1 MKNLPLFLTLV
12 FIALNICG
20 QSFSWAPKGATWKH
34 GIRSYWDPHYSSY
47 EVWTSTGDTLW
58 GGHMCKAIEIRDSR
72 NILRNRLFTYE
83 DSNRVFLYVNNKFV
97 ILYDFNKNAGDT
109 LSYNG
114 YGLPTMSL
122 DSISCEIVVKIDST
136 SIITLN
142 GYPLKVQYV
151 STLIPRG
158 ETIPPSIY
166 QSRIIE
172 HIGNLYQPVPNF
184 IECYNACPSGHYSGL
199 RCYEDNYF
207 GFYGFVNSLLCE
219 YTTDGIDRYVSTFG
233 LNIFPNPA
241 SQEINLSV
249 NNYNNLYEFNIYDIN
264 GKVIKSGV
272 LEPEHLTININE
284 LTDGIYNLEIIADYK
299 SEIKR
304 FVVAK

>member
-12 FIALNICG
+12 FFALNISG

-34 GIRSYWDPHYSSY
+34 GLWTAWDPHYSSY

-97 ILYDFNKNAGDT
+97 ILYDFNKNAGDSW
-109 LSYNG
+109 SYIE
-114 YGLPTMSL
+114 YGLPSTYP
-122 DSISCEIVVKIDST
+122 DSITCQLTVTVDST
-136 SIITLN
+136 SFITLN
-142 GYPLKVQYV
+142 GYPLKVQYT
-151 STLIPRG
+151 STLIPRSFAN
-158 ETIPPSIY
+158 PLIY
-166 QSRIIE
+166 KSKIIE
-172 HIGNLYQPVPNF
+172 HIGSLGLPVPPYMDCWNV
-184 IECYNACPSGHYSGL
+184 CNSGYYAGL

-219 YTTDGIDRYVSTFG
+219 YTTDGIDRYISTFG

-241 SQEINLSV
+241 SKEINLSV

-284 LTDGIYNLEIIADYK
+284 LTDGIYNLEIIADHK